1 MIIPTVYA
9 FLHCQYLINEK
20 SIYPEL
26 NSFIFSIH
34 IWEQLLMH
42 ICKIKWIRK
51 IIVIVGEK
59 KKKTPNCYVWDPG
72 ESLINFHFHRLVPS
86 LAWFSKCVNKSGHA
100 LDFLAALEKN
110 EPAQVSFSPG
120 QSPDAQELWFH
131 VQGVPTAQR
140 ETLVT
145 EQVPEWELW

>member
-1 MIIPTVYA
+1 MG
-9 FLHCQYLINEK
+9 K
-20 SIYPEL
+20 
-26 NSFIFSIH
+26 
-34 IWEQLLMH
+34 
-42 ICKIKWIRK
+42 K
-51 IIVIVGEK
+51 K
-59 KKKTPNCYVWDPG
+59 KKKTPNCHVWDPG

-131 VQGVPTAQR
+131 VQGVPTAQW

-145 EQVPEWELW
+145 EQFPEWELW